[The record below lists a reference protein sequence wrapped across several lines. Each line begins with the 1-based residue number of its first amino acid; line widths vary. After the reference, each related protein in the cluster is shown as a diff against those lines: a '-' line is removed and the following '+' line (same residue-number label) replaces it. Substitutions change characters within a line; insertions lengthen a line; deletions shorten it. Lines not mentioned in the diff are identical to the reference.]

1 MKLYYNTIVLLEEA
15 MTEYVTTNIR
25 LPRAMH
31 ERIKRRAQEENKSFA
46 QVVRESVAIY
56 LTGASGAGATE
67 WPAGV
72 DDPIYALAD
81 LARSGEVVGSERG
94 TDTSVRH
101 DYYLYGAEL
110 DEIPEL
116 KRDDA

>member
-1 MKLYYNTIVLLEEA
+1 

-25 LPRAMH
+25 LSRGMH

-46 QVVRESVAIY
+46 QVVRESVTIY
-56 LTGASGAGATE
+56 LTGARVTGADEWAEGA
-67 WPAGV
+67 

-81 LARSGEVVGSERG
+81 LARPYEVIDGGRE

-101 DYYLYGAEL
+101 DYYLYGADL
-110 DEIPEL
+110 DDKPEPEP
-116 KRDDA
+116 DNE

>member
-1 MKLYYNTIVLLEEA
+1 

-25 LPRAMH
+25 LPRGMH

-56 LTGASGAGATE
+56 LTGARVTDADE
-67 WPAGV
+67 WPEGA
-72 DDPIYALAD
+72 DDPIYALAY
-81 LARSGEVVGSERG
+81 LARPGEVMDYGRE

-101 DYYLYGAEL
+101 DYYLYGSDL
-110 DEIPEL
+110 DDKPEL
-116 KRDDA
+116 ERDNE